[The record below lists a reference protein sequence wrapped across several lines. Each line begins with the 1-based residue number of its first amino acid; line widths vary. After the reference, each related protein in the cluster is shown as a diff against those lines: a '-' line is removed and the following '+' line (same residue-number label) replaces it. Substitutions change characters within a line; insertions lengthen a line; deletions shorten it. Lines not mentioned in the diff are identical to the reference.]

1 MHIVVNGVT
10 RPRPTQGCRA
20 IDDDGD
26 DDNEVMILADDDF
39 YYKKVI
45 ILKLQKHL

>member
-1 MHIVVNGVT
+1 MCIVVNGVR

-20 IDDDGD
+20 TDDDD
-26 DDNEVMILADDDF
+26 DVNEVMISVDNDV

-45 ILKLQKHL
+45 ILKLHKHL